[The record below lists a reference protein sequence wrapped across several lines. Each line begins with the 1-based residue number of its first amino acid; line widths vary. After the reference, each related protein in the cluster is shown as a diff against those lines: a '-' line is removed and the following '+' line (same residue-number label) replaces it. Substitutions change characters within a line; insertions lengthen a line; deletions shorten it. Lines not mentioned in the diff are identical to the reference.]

1 MKFKAV
7 WQKLPVAYKLFLLV
21 VLFLALV
28 EAFSLLFLWHYE
40 SKVLLQKEEKNLS
53 LALDNHYQRLY
64 THLEHLRREVG
75 FLASLEVMDDIVAKD
90 IDKRIASLLEHKAH
104 DLGEQILLVV
114 TDLKK
119 TVTIA
124 PQRLL
129 GLPLD
134 TFLKHYLLFH
144 TPVFASFDPGKQLGN
159 LVLLYPLENLQ
170 HLKTDSPFQ
179 KLWLEPPKPMENFK
193 VYKPTNALVA
203 TKTFHEILPDWKL
216 HLSYDKTAALHTLKD
231 IGKVQL
237 YTYITAILL
246 LSLIIWFFSKR
257 LTSPLLEL
265 LKSSQQALEAKSMF
279 LSTISHELRTPL
291 GSILNLTQH
300 LTLSLDTTP
309 ETRKMLNGIETSAQH
324 LLSMINNIL
333 QLSKLEAN
341 SIHVRITNVSLP
353 DTIEEI
359 CEIMEPLIEE
369 KKLSF
374 NKNIEITQEYLIT
387 DPNLLKQ
394 VMINLLSNAVKF
406 TDSGQIS
413 LTLRQYGKSYRFTVQ
428 DTGIGIPKAL
438 QKQLFTPFFQANRER
453 VREGTGLGLSL
464 SQKVAKLLG
473 GKIVIHSKGN
483 NMGTEAI
490 FIFKSF

>member
-1 MKFKAV
+1 MKIKSV
-7 WQKLPVAYKLFLLV
+7 WKKLPVAYKLFLLV

-28 EAFSLLFLWHYE
+28 EIFSLLFLWHYE
-40 SKVLLQKEEKNLS
+40 SKVLLRKEEKNLA

-90 IDKRIASLLEHKAH
+90 IDKRIATLLEHKAH
-104 DLGEQILLVV
+104 DLGEQIILLV
-114 TDLKK
+114 TDLNE
-119 TVTIA
+119 TAIIA

-129 GLPLD
+129 GMPLD
-134 TFLKHYLLFH
+134 AFFKYYLVFH
-144 TPVFASFDPGKQLGN
+144 TPVFASFDPKKQLGN
-159 LVLLYPLENLQ
+159 LVLLYPLQNLQ
-170 HLKTDSPFQ
+170 HLKTDTPSQ
-179 KLWLEPPKPMENFK
+179 KLWLEPPQPMTNFK
-193 VYKPTNALVA
+193 VYQPSNALIA
-203 TKTFHEILPDWKL
+203 TKTFHEILPEWKL

-231 IGKVQL
+231 IETVQL
-237 YTYITAILL
+237 YTYLTAVIL
-246 LSLIIWFFSKR
+246 LSLMIWFFSKR

-300 LTLSLDTTP
+300 LTLSLDADG

-333 QLSKLEAN
+333 QLSKLEAKRMR
-341 SIHVRITNVSLP
+341 VQITNVSLP

-359 CEIMEPLIEE
+359 CEIMEPLIDE
-369 KKLSF
+369 KGLF
-374 NKNIEITQEYLIT
+374 FEKNIELVQDHLIS

-406 TDSGQIS
+406 TDTGHIH
-413 LTLRQYGKSYRFTVQ
+413 LTLRQYGKYYRFTVQ
-428 DTGIGIPKAL
+428 DTGIGIPKTL
-438 QKQLFTPFFQANRER
+438 QEQLFTPFFRANQEHG
-453 VREGTGLGLSL
+453 REGTGLGLSL

-473 GKIVIHSKGN
+473 GKIIIHSEGDG
-483 NMGTEAI
+483 MGTEAT
-490 FIFKSF
+490 FIFKSL